1 MKKLILGIAIVSS
14 AFVFGQKQDAK
25 DVNAQLQASNKAAMD
40 AYQAKNYSAAAPK
53 FLEVYNL
60 MKTSG
65 QDDKVYM
72 YYAGLSYALAN
83 NVDEAIKLYTELI
96 NSGYTG
102 VQTQY
107 TAKENKTGQVVTYD
121 KNTWELLKK
130 SSSKDYSDFK
140 SEQTKSV
147 EPDLYETLSTLLINA
162 KKNDEALALIEKGLA
177 KYPNN
182 AKLKEYQGSAL
193 YASGNTDKFMAN
205 LKEQLAKNPNDGTN
219 WYNLGVL
226 QSKDPATANDAVASF
241 QKAIE
246 LSSNNPTLS
255 NNAHQNLVYT
265 TLGDDAKAVESINT
279 LRKSNPDEATKLIE
293 ARKDRF
299 NKALPFAEKWYQAN
313 PESMDAVSVL
323 REIYAITKNT
333 PKMNEMKAK
342 EAELKAKQPK

>member
-1 MKKLILGIAIVSS
+1 MKKLILGIAIISS
-14 AFVFGQKQDAK
+14 AFVFGQKDAK

-40 AYQAKNYSAAAPK
+40 AYQAKNYAVAAPK

-65 QDDKVYM
+65 QDDKIYM

-83 NVDEAIKLYTELI
+83 NVDESIKIYTDLI

-107 TAKENKTGQVVTYD
+107 TAKDNKSGEVATYD

-140 SEQTKSV
+140 TEQTKSV
-147 EPDLYETLSTLLINA
+147 EPDLYETLSTLLLNA

-177 KYPNN
+177 KFPNN

-193 YASGNTDKFMAN
+193 YATGNTDKFLTN
-205 LKEQLAKNPNDGTN
+205 LKEQLAKNPNDATN

-226 QSKDPATANDAVASF
+226 QAKTPATETDAIASF

-246 LSSNNPTLS
+246 LAGTNTALLNNS
-255 NNAHQNLVYT
+255 YQNLVYT
-265 TLGDDAKAVESINT
+265 SLGDDAKAVESINA
-279 LRKSNPDEATKLIE
+279 LRKSDPDKATTLIE
-293 ARKDRF
+293 ARKERF
-299 NKALPFAEKWYQAN
+299 NKALPYAEKWHQTN
-313 PESMDAVSVL
+313 PENMDAITTL
-323 REIYAITKNT
+323 REIYVITKNQA
-333 PKMNEMKAK
+333 KAAEMKAK
-342 EAELKAKQPK
+342 EAALQAKQPK

>member
-1 MKKLILGIAIVSS
+1 MKKLILGIAIISS

-83 NVDEAIKLYTELI
+83 NVDEAIKIYTDLI

-107 TAKENKTGQVVTYD
+107 TAKENKTGQVATYD

-147 EPDLYETLSTLLINA
+147 EPDLYETLSTLLLNA

-226 QSKDPATANDAVASF
+226 QSKDPAAANDAIASF
-241 QKAIE
+241 QKAIQ
-246 LSSNNPTLS
+246 LSANDPKLS
-255 NNAHQNLVYT
+255 NNAYQNLVYT
-265 TLGDDAKAVESINT
+265 TLGDDAKAVESINA

-293 ARKDRF
+293 ARKERF
-299 NKALPFAEKWYQAN
+299 NKALPFAEKWYQAS
-313 PESMDAVSVL
+313 PENLDAVSVL

-333 PKMNEMKAK
+333 AKMNEMKAK
-342 EAELKAKQPK
+342 EAEIQAKQPK

>member
-83 NVDEAIKLYTELI
+83 NVDEAIKIYTDLI

-107 TAKENKTGQVVTYD
+107 TAKENKTGQVATYD

-147 EPDLYETLSTLLINA
+147 EPDLYETLSTLLLNA

-226 QSKDPATANDAVASF
+226 QSKDPATANDAIASF

-265 TLGDDAKAVESINT
+265 TLGDDAKAVESINA

-293 ARKDRF
+293 ARKERF
-299 NKALPFAEKWYQAN
+299 NKALPFAEKWYQTN
-313 PESMDAVSVL
+313 PESRDAVSVL

-333 PKMNEMKAK
+333 AKMNEMKAK
-342 EAELKAKQPK
+342 EAELEAKQPK

>member
-14 AFVFGQKQDAK
+14 AFVFGQKDAK

-40 AYQAKNYSAAAPK
+40 AYQAKNYAVAAPK

-83 NVDEAIKLYTELI
+83 NVDESIKIYTDLI

-102 VQTQY
+102 VTTQY
-107 TAKENKTGQVVTYD
+107 TAKEVKTGAVTSLN
-121 KNTWELLKK
+121 KGIWEGLKK
-130 SSSKDYSDFK
+130 AGTKDYTDFK
-140 SEQTKSV
+140 IEQTKSLEV
-147 EPDLYETLSTLLINA
+147 DMYETLSSLLLNA
-162 KKNDEALALIEKGLA
+162 KRNDEALALIDKGLA
-177 KYPNN
+177 KFPTN

-193 YASGNTDKFMAN
+193 YATGNTDKFLAN
-205 LKEQLAKNPNDGTN
+205 LKEQLAKNPNDATN

-226 QSKDPATANDAVASF
+226 QAKTPATEAESLGSF

-246 LSSNNPTLS
+246 LAGTNTALL
-255 NNAHQNLVYT
+255 NNAYQNLVYT
-265 TLGDDAKAVESINT
+265 SLGDDAKAVENINT
-279 LRKSNPDEATKLIE
+279 LRKSDPDKATTLIE
-293 ARKDRF
+293 ARKERF
-299 NKALPFAEKWYQAN
+299 NKALPHAEKWYQTS
-313 PESMDAVSVL
+313 PENIEAVSTL
-323 REIYAITKNT
+323 KEIYGITKNI

-342 EAELKAKQPK
+342 EAELRAKQPK